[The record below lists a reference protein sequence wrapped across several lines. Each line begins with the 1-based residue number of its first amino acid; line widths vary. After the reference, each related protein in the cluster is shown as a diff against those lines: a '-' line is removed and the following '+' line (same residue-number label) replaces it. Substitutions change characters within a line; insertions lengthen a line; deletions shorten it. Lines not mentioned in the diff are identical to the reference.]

1 MKALRP
7 LLSLLP
13 LSLLLAS
20 PLSSLAVPSYL
31 NEQAVLNQKPLLGV
45 SEDKFEGM
53 AMEWLDDAK
62 KAILKGKEN
71 LERWYH
77 EGKEFIKQNNLLCE
91 NHMFGNDHG
100 TVTDIW

>member
-1 MKALRP
+1 MRTLRF
-7 LLSLLP
+7 LSSLLP
-13 LSLLLAS
+13 LSLLLVS
-20 PLSSLAVPSYL
+20 PLSSLAVPSYTDG
-31 NEQAVLNQKPLLGV
+31 QAVFSQKPLLGM

-91 NHMFGNDHG
+91 NHMFGNVHG
-100 TVTDIW
+100 R

>member
-13 LSLLLAS
+13 LSLLLVS
-20 PLSSLAVPSYL
+20 PLSSLAVPSYPDA
-31 NEQAVLNQKPLLGV
+31 QAVFNQKPLLGV

-77 EGKEFIKQNNLLCE
+77 EGKEFIKQDNLLCE
-91 NHMFGNDHG
+91 NHMFENVHG